1 MSVSQQDIK
10 KLFSLS
16 AGICN
21 ICKKQLIEN
30 NTQIAEMAHIIAK
43 SSSGARGSIFNINNN
58 SYNNLILLCP
68 NCHTKVD
75 KYPDE
80 YPVQKLINL
89 KKEHENF
96 IHSRLN
102 IRQNYLRDLS
112 SLNILFGYISIKNFR
127 GMAIDLP
134 NKISINFNAKEI
146 FEQFY
151 IDNPDKYPFWD
162 AQLTE
167 LWESFLY
174 KIDNINNLILGS
186 ITTKTNKFITKN
198 ELMNNIQNNEL
209 CYNIYVSDYSGSFMI
224 LNKEYLNNE
233 QIHVVHK
240 EITNLVQEFIY
251 AHTELINYIRYN
263 YKDIR
268 W

>member
-16 AGICN
+16 AGKCN
-21 ICKKQLIEN
+21 LCKIQLIEN
-30 NTQIAEMAHIIAK
+30 DIQIAEMAHIIAK

-58 SYNNLILLCP
+58 SYDNLILLCP

-96 IHSRLN
+96 IRSRLN
-102 IRQNYLRDLS
+102 IRQDYLKDLS
-112 SLNILFGYISIKNFR
+112 SLNTLFGYIPIKNFR

-134 NKISINFNAKEI
+134 NKISIHFNAREI
-146 FEQFY
+146 FEQFC
-151 IDNPDKYPFWD
+151 IGNPDKYPFWD

-174 KIDNINNLILGS
+174 KIDNIDNLVLGS
-186 ITTKTNKFITKN
+186 VTTKTNKFITN
-198 ELMNNIQNNEL
+198 NGLMNNIHNNEL
-209 CYNIYVSDYSGSFMI
+209 CYNIYVSDYKGSFMI

-233 QIHVVHK
+233 QINLFYK
-240 EITNLVQEFIY
+240 EMANSVQEFIY